1 MPSAVDIL
9 SVIGR
14 VRRAMP
20 RNAEV
25 MFLCDCLE
33 RLILN
38 IGALKAEASTQ
49 AATVQKNV
57 EALAKERAPFCENE
71 RGLCNIKN
79 APPARATLEVAR
91 LPRDAKIEISAIAVA
106 R

>member
-1 MPSAVDIL
+1 MPPAVDIL

-14 VRRAMP
+14 VRWAMP
-20 RNAEV
+20 RNAEA
-25 MFLCDCLE
+25 MFLCHSLE

-38 IGALKAEASTQ
+38 IALKAEASTQ

-79 APPARATLEVAR
+79 APPARATVEVAR
-91 LPRDAKIEISAIAVA
+91 LPRDAKIEISAKTPP
-106 R
+106 

>member
-1 MPSAVDIL
+1 MPPAVDIL

-14 VRRAMP
+14 VRWAMP

-38 IGALKAEASTQ
+38 FGALKAEASTQ

-57 EALAKERAPFCENE
+57 EALAKERAPFC
-71 RGLCNIKN
+71 
-79 APPARATLEVAR
+79 RATVEVAR
-91 LPRDAKIEISAIAVA
+91 LPRDAKIEISAKTPP
-106 R
+106 

>member
-14 VRRAMP
+14 VRWAMP
-20 RNAEV
+20 RNAEAI
-25 MFLCDCLE
+25 FLCDCLE

-38 IGALKAEASTQ
+38 IALKAEASTQ

-79 APPARATLEVAR
+79 APPARATVEVAR

>member
-14 VRRAMP
+14 VRWAMP
-20 RNAEV
+20 RNAEA

-49 AATVQKNV
+49 AATMQKNV
-57 EALAKERAPFCENE
+57 GRRPQPFFGTNFLSIN
-71 RGLCNIKN
+71 G
-79 APPARATLEVAR
+79 R
-91 LPRDAKIEISAIAVA
+91 LLRRPRKHLGYG
-106 R
+106 